1 MPIVRSPPLRQCYK
15 PTLATMF
22 PFTSYT
28 INKGINVMQI
38 FLAPTYQNHR
48 HLAKEIPQN
57 QECPR
62 MSKIVQECPRLKRGY
77 KNSCSYLIKTV
88 ILVP

>member
-1 MPIVRSPPLRQCYK
+1 MRQCYK
-15 PTLATMF
+15 PILATMF

-28 INKGINVMQI
+28 IDKGINVMLI

-48 HLAKEIPQN
+48 HLAKEIPLN

-62 MSKIVQECPRLKRGY
+62 VPKNVQECPRLKRGY
-77 KNSCSYLIKTV
+77 KNSCSYLLKTV
-88 ILVP
+88 VFVL